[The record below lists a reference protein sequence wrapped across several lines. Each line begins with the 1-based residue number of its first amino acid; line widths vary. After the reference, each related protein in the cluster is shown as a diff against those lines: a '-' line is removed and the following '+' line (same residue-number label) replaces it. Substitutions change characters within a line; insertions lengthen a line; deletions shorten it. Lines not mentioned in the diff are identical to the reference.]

1 MVDIGRKMYEKNG
14 IEIIADNDGLLWLNG
29 KHIEEGLG
37 HKNDDNDNKI
47 TIKYHSDHRKRRYK
61 LVTEPKNNGIEF
73 L

>member
-47 TIKYHSDHRKRRYK
+47 TIKYHSDHRKCRYK